1 MINGIV
7 SFICL
12 SILLLLVY
20 RNETDFCV
28 LILYPETSLS
38 SLMSSGS
45 LLVISLGLSM
55 YSIMS
60 SADSDSF
67 TTSLI
72 WIPFIYFT
80 SLIAMARTFKTVL
93 NKSGKTGHSCL
104 ILYLWRNAFSFSPLS
119 MMLAVGLSYMAFI
132 MFIYVPSISIF
143 WSVFFFFNHKWMLN
157 FVSSFSCI

>member
-12 SILLLLVY
+12 SILLLLVC

-28 LILYPETSLS
+28 SILYPETSLS

-60 SADSDSF
+60 SADNDSF
-67 TTSLI
+67 TSII
-72 WIPFIYFT
+72 WIPFIYFS
-80 SLIAMARTFKTVL
+80 SLIAMARTFKTIL

-104 ILYLWRNAFSFSPLS
+104 ILHLGRNAFSFSPLS

-143 WSVFFFFNHKWMLN
+143 WSVFFFKP
-157 FVSSFSCI
+157 